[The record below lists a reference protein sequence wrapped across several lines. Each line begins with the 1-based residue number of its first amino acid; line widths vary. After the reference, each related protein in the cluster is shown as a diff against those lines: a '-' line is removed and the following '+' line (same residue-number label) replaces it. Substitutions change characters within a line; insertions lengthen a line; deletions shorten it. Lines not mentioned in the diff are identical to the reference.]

1 MLPMHEPDGLRKL
14 ERELRD
20 SAEHARR
27 IREAG
32 SSDAT
37 RTEAVRPDAQVL
49 ELPIADDVC
58 VVCEIERE
66 PSSA

>member
-1 MLPMHEPDGLRKL
+1 MLPMHEPDRLRRL

-20 SAEHARR
+20 SAERARR

-32 SSDAT
+32 PSDAT
-37 RTEAVRPDAQVL
+37 GTEPERPVAEVL
-49 ELPIADDVC
+49 ELPIAEDVC

>member
-1 MLPMHEPDGLRKL
+1 MLPMHEPDRLRKL

-20 SAEHARR
+20 SAERARR
-27 IREAG
+27 SREAE

-37 RTEAVRPDAQVL
+37 IAEAERPVAEVL

-58 VVCEIERE
+58 VVCEVERE
-66 PSSA
+66 SSSA